1 MCVFCDKC
9 HIFSLVY
16 HTKEVLKIATQ
27 EDQAK
32 KNEAVYHLRFSTHLI
47 TGGRWQ
53 ILSSYPTIHNS
64 DSLLLPLPLLTPPPR
79 CDAAARPGV
88 HARPYLGGTR
98 YTAGHPPR
106 RTVRNP
112 EQIPV
117 ADRRT
122 QLDAARPL
130 QRTTNRRNRR
140 WCTTIC
146 PSGGPVRMWHT
157 SGAVQRREQYH
168 QALSP
173 QLSPQMSHRERT
185 TCPCAGQ
192 KCEQYHREPKSLQ
205 QAQEMHDVRGTIC
218 HRASRTSLSSHKQT
232 SYVAGTARR
241 AQR

>member
-1 MCVFCDKC
+1 MSHFFLGVPYKWSVQNCN
-9 HIFSLVY
+9 SRRPS
-16 HTKEVLKIATQ
+16 
-27 EDQAK
+27 K
-32 KNEAVYHLRFSTHLI
+32 KKRRNEAVYHLRLSTHLI
-47 TGGRWQ
+47 PGGRWQ
-53 ILSSYPTIHNS
+53 ILSSYPTIQNS
-64 DSLLLPLPLLTPPPR
+64 DSLLPLPLLTPPPR

-168 QALSP
+168 QALSQ

-192 KCEQYHREPKSLQ
+192 KCEQYHREPKKSTT
-205 QAQEMHDVRGTIC
+205 G
-218 HRASRTSLSSHKQT
+218 
-232 SYVAGTARR
+232 AGNARR
-241 AQR
+241 ARHHLPPRESNVALQP